1 MTKQV
6 ANVQLMQKMNR
17 LKVLDYVRQHPDASR
32 SAIAA
37 ETGLSLASI
46 TNITAYLLEVGLIS
60 ESGVESADRVGRKR
74 TLLRF
79 CADRYATVCVVI
91 EDRVAQVL
99 LTDLE
104 GTILATE
111 QLGTKGLSMEQV
123 LQDITACIARLRQVP
138 SCPHVLAVGVSVS
151 GIVLEDGR
159 FLVSTHMKWK
169 NFPLRQRLE
178 EQTGLPVYV
187 ENVSFLRAA
196 EYFYRLDRRED
207 KNRLFVDMEN
217 GIGAM
222 QFYGGAITRG
232 TLGEIGHTTMKKD
245 GEPCFC
251 GNRGCLE
258 AMCSPKRLLSLYGS
272 ASGEEAVGLS
282 QLERLYAEENPHA
295 RFAVEE
301 CGSYLGMGLA
311 NLVNLFNPTAIVINT
326 GDFTLCPSLFDVAER
341 ELRRRAYSAL
351 TTELT
356 IDKVDLTREELVQ
369 GMAFHLCN
377 QLFDLSCPHN
387 IVE

>member
-17 LKVLDYVRQHPDASR
+17 LKVLDYVRRHPDASR

-46 TNITAYLLEVGLIS
+46 TNITAYLLESGLIS
-60 ESGVESADRVGRKR
+60 ENGVESADRVGRKR

-99 LTDLE
+99 LTDME
-104 GTILATE
+104 GAILTAE
-111 QLGTKGLSMEQV
+111 QLTTKGLSMEQV
-123 LQDITACIARLRQVP
+123 LQDITACIARLRQGEGVP
-138 SCPHVLAVGVSVS
+138 PVLAVGVSVS
-151 GIVLEDGR
+151 GIVLEDGQ

-178 EQTGLPVYV
+178 ELCGLPVYV

-196 EYFYRLDRRED
+196 EYFYSLNSHED
-207 KNRLFVDMEN
+207 TNMLFVDMEY
-217 GIGAM
+217 GIGAV
-222 QFYGGAITRG
+222 QYYNGAITRG
-232 TLGEIGHTTMKKD
+232 TLGEIGHTTMKRD

-258 AMCSPKRLLSLYGS
+258 AMCNPKRLLRLYES
-272 ASGEEAVGLS
+272 ASGEEAEGLS
-282 QLERLYAEENPHA
+282 VLEQLYAEEDPHA

-301 CGSYLGMGLA
+301 CGSYLGIGLA
-311 NLVNLFNPTAIVINT
+311 NLVNLFNPTAIVVNT
-326 GDFTLCPSLFDVAER
+326 GDFTLCPALFDVAE
-341 ELRRRAYSAL
+341 A
-351 TTELT
+351 
-356 IDKVDLTREELVQ
+356 
-369 GMAFHLCN
+369 
-377 QLFDLSCPHN
+377 
-387 IVE
+387 